1 MRFMML
7 LPAPPEPLEK
17 LTAAPNKEIVL
28 AMRKYN
34 EEIKKA
40 GVLLL
45 AEGLHATFKG
55 FRIRVTGGRKIVLDG
70 PFTEAKDV
78 IAGFWLIQA
87 QSHEE
92 ALEWAKRCP
101 LPENGLMG
109 IRQVCESTD
118 FVPVLLEKKTG
129 A

>member
-45 AEGLHATFKG
+45 AEGLHATSKG

-70 PFTEAKDV
+70 PFTEAKEV
-78 IAGFWLIQA
+78 IAGFAILNV
-87 QSHEE
+87 STKEE
-92 ALEWAKRCP
+92 AVQRTREFLSIAGDGECELRQIFEGQCEAKA
-101 LPENGLMG
+101 
-109 IRQVCESTD
+109 
-118 FVPVLLEKKTG
+118 K